1 MPITEKNN
9 EIFRKAAVAND
20 INFMDFLLRSEQ
32 ADIHSTDKSGWNAFM
47 LALESFKYDSAA
59 YLLKKGININ
69 AQNKSSETALH
80 QAVRSGDTDALK
92 FLLEHGADIKIKNDK
107 GLTASGL
114 AKRTKNSRAVAFFES
129 WEENGKLMSKIAS
142 ADANPALNF

>member
-9 EIFRKAAVAND
+9 EIFRKAAADGD
-20 INFMDFLLRSEQ
+20 IAFMDFLLRSEQ
-32 ADIHSTDKSGWNAFM
+32 ADIHSSDKSGWNAFM

-59 YLLKKGININ
+59 YLLEKGINID

-92 FLLEHGADIKIKNDK
+92 FLLTHGANIKIKNDK
-107 GLTASGL
+107 NLTASGL
-114 AKRTKNSRAVAFFES
+114 AKRTKNSRAIEFFAS
-129 WEENGKLMSKIAS
+129 LEENSKLLSKINS
-142 ADANPALNF
+142 ADTNPALTF